1 MSKQILIES
10 KVFQGL
16 TFIVETFGTQSLN
29 IHDLTENQRSEI
41 SDFPLN
47 HEYSN
52 SVKKPLTPYVERQI
66 VDLPLNDSQ

>member
-29 IHDLTENQRSEI
+29 IQDLKEN
-41 SDFPLN
+41 
-47 HEYSN
+47 
-52 SVKKPLTPYVERQI
+52 
-66 VDLPLNDSQ
+66 